1 MLLSIASV
9 FTSTEGE
16 PSRSS
21 PETGSLNLT
30 PPLQVDLPPQ
40 VNLPP
45 RGVGHLPT
53 SIFAEPRHK
62 DVGRAER
69 EERRVDGTRR
79 PQANKDILKVG

>member
-30 PPLQVDLPPQ
+30 PPLQVDLSPQ
-40 VNLPP
+40 
-45 RGVGHLPT
+45 GAGHLPT
-53 SIFAEPRHK
+53 SVFAEPRHK
-62 DVGRAER
+62 DVGR